1 MGRDWKE
8 ITLDSPSD
16 KIEIRS
22 NLSNF
27 PIVLMKKKCINYYY
41 AAIYKFLCDVQEE
54 MIVPSN
60 VILYWGRYQGE
71 ATIIKGGQL

>member
-8 ITLDSPSD
+8 ITLDSSSD

-27 PIVLMKKKCINYYY
+27 PIVLMKKKYINYIRKAGLYLY
-41 AAIYKFLCDVQEE
+41 IFSADREFAMDKSKAVEAID
-54 MIVPSN
+54 IHN
-60 VILYWGRYQGE
+60 VIMLTE
-71 ATIIKGGQL
+71 K